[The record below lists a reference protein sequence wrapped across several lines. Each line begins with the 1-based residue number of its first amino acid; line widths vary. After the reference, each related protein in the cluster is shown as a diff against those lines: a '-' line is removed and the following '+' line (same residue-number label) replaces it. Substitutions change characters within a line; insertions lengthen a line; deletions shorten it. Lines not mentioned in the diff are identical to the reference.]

1 MWFSTKWLLDF
12 SCSIVSSV
20 EIQYY
25 FFRLLKVQHT
35 SFLIGLLG
43 LYTGFGKIYIR
54 ANICKIY
61 ASKMPWN
68 YFLLLNWQTPC
79 LKFKSKL
86 MTGFSL
92 KLFPTN
98 PPNLGKV
105 FKKQDR
111 GISSKLKLLVYIKRL
126 TKYLYIYWDS

>member
-25 FFRLLKVQHT
+25 FFRLLKVHHT

-54 ANICKIY
+54 ANIFKIY

-68 YFLLLNWQTPC
+68 YLLLLNWQTPC

-111 GISSKLKLLVYIKRL
+111 RISSKLKLLVYIKRL
-126 TKYLYIYWDS
+126 TKYLNIYWDS